1 MQQRLDVVV
10 SAVAR
15 DAGLDPDNNPTDKQ
29 NIIGWVNDTRRELYD
44 IPQMFS
50 ALQFSGEIAGVALVT
65 AGTVSVSGQG
75 AEVTGAGTAWTSEM
89 AGRYISVADGSWQRI
104 AYVADTTHLFLESRY
119 PGDAAS
125 AQTYKIWKRY
135 YELPPKAAR
144 VTRLVDYGAVQNPM
158 AYYDPQEF
166 YSRFNLA
173 ASPGDPVAFTQFMA
187 SDFGV
192 SYQASTVYV
201 SVSSTANSPILDFP
215 ASSDLVGKV
224 FPGDRLKVGN
234 ATTSTA
240 FAIENVLSNAKVAL
254 KNYLGTSSDTLS
266 ATALSMDRLLVA
278 FYPGINSTR
287 VYAFEGVRQV
297 HDLSN
302 NGDLLE
308 KGWYSAVLKGAK
320 AKAFGFVRDPREEM
334 AMREYNAE
342 VGKLLRGQAKALNP
356 SPRLKP
362 HIGIRYGQSYP
373 AAQDRDTG
381 Y

>member
-1 MQQRLDVVV
+1 
-10 SAVAR
+10 
-15 DAGLDPDNNPTDKQ
+15 
-29 NIIGWVNDTRRELYD
+29 
-44 IPQMFS
+44 
-50 ALQFSGEIAGVALVT
+50 
-65 AGTVSVSGQG
+65 
-75 AEVTGAGTAWTSEM
+75 
-89 AGRYISVADGSWQRI
+89 
-104 AYVADTTHLFLESRY
+104 
-119 PGDAAS
+119 
-125 AQTYKIWKRY
+125 
-135 YELPPKAAR
+135 
-144 VTRLVDYGAVQNPM
+144 
-158 AYYDPQEF
+158 
-166 YSRFNLA
+166 
-173 ASPGDPVAFTQFMA
+173 MA